1 LACVSKY
8 ILSSTLKVLKSSPV
22 TVSNKDYF
30 DPPSPDE
37 LRLRHLTVDEA
48 LPLLNQF
55 LHDTYISGYRQVRII
70 HGRGAGILRETV
82 RRELKKHPLV
92 KSFRAGAYDGGG
104 EGVTVV
110 DFTEK

>member
-1 LACVSKY
+1 MSK
-8 ILSSTLKVLKSSPV
+8 
-22 TVSNKDYF
+22 KDYF
-30 DPPSPDE
+30 GPPSPDE

-48 LPLLNQF
+48 LPEVHRF
-55 LHDTYISGYRQVRII
+55 LHDTYASGYRQVRII
-70 HGRGAGILRETV
+70 HGKGTGTLRETV

-110 DFTEK
+110 EFTEK